1 MIPSGENSGNNR
13 CGIEGAIMGS
23 TEDAQPLEM
32 LGLLLRQ
39 LDDATKDPRLAT
51 LVGDGILR
59 ELRYPIS
66 SFKQRFPAAW
76 PGGQQQL
83 L

>member
-1 MIPSGENSGNNR
+1 
-13 CGIEGAIMGS
+13 MGS